1 MNIKESRI
9 YTISDLLEW
18 DNSNLLTFSPPYQR
32 NSVWELKAKS
42 YFIDTILHGYPIP
55 ALFMRSSVDS
65 VTRKNYREI
74 IDGQQRTRT
83 ILEFIENK
91 FSILKSQ
98 SKDYADLFYD
108 DLTDEQK
115 NNFLK
120 FNLTFE
126 IINSDSDA
134 IIYDIFARLNSNN
147 AVLNEQEKRNAEYHG
162 SFKVFVY
169 RMAKEIHETSN
180 ILDKMFSAKNKARM
194 KDVEFLS
201 NICILLDKGVTDE
214 TQSNTNKYYK
224 ENDKEFILK
233 STIEQKLRF
242 YKDIITYLYEEKN
255 DWNFFFKYQYI
266 YTLIAALEKLDWFDN
281 FIDDN
286 NKLRIKK
293 NALFYKLIELEAEMT
308 QFDGDDVN
316 LQRFMENHRIHT
328 NQLQARN
335 QRVSFL
341 QGILTDV

>member
-98 SKDYADLFYD
+98 SKDYAGLFYD

-169 RMAKEIHETSN
+169 GMAKEIHETSN
-180 ILDKMFSAKNKARM
+180 ILDKMFTPKNKARM
-194 KDVEFLS
+194 KDIEFLS

-224 ENDKEFILK
+224 ENDRDFILQ
-233 STIEQKLRF
+233 STTEQKLRF

-281 FIDDN
+281 LIDDN